1 MSTFAK
7 DGITGIRH
15 TLKQLKHQT
24 KYENMIKM
32 SLKTLDISQWKA
44 VILEGLK
51 TSEGSPL
58 NAPA

>member
-7 DGITGIRH
+7 DQVTGIRH

-32 SLKTLDISQWKA
+32 SLKTLDISQ
-44 VILEGLK
+44 
-51 TSEGSPL
+51 
-58 NAPA
+58 